1 MKEKILQLI
10 SEAKQGLSVQ
20 DLSEKLNV
28 QGSVQYTKL
37 IRLLNH
43 MEDNLAIA
51 RDERD
56 RYHLAEELGYFQG
69 VLRVNPKGFGFI
81 DLDDISYYVAK
92 ENLHLGM
99 DQDVVA
105 ARILKDTARST
116 ECEVVRILE
125 HHNKRFVGVVKKDR
139 DRFYFLSDKDLAG
152 RRISVS
158 NYDEFPLVHD
168 SKVLVEID
176 SYGRELRGH
185 ITKVL
190 GYKYDPGIDILS
202 LLLENDIYT
211 EFSEDTLEEIK
222 SVPSSLDE
230 SMITADRHD
239 LRSLLTITIDG
250 EDARDFDDAIS
261 IE

>member
-28 QGSVQYTKL
+28 QGSAQYTKL

-125 HHNKRFVGVVKKDR
+125 HHNKRFVGVVQIDL
-139 DRFYFLSDKDLAG
+139 DRF
-152 RRISVS
+152 
-158 NYDEFPLVHD
+158 
-168 SKVLVEID
+168 
-176 SYGRELRGH
+176 
-185 ITKVL
+185 
-190 GYKYDPGIDILS
+190 
-202 LLLENDIYT
+202 
-211 EFSEDTLEEIK
+211 
-222 SVPSSLDE
+222 
-230 SMITADRHD
+230 
-239 LRSLLTITIDG
+239 
-250 EDARDFDDAIS
+250 
-261 IE
+261 